1 MTENRFIHTSTERGP
16 IRVHAEVISVDCT
29 VHLFNPVSG
38 VSQDI
43 QFEARQEVKAS
54 SGVDDFD
61 AEFPALLENINSF
74 GRKLAKD
81 FIEAHVAREWRA

>member
-16 IRVHAEVISVDCT
+16 IRVHAEVIAVDCT

-43 QFEARQEVKAS
+43 
-54 SGVDDFD
+54 
-61 AEFPALLENINSF
+61 EF
-74 GRKLAKD
+74 
-81 FIEAHVAREWRA
+81 